1 MLSALPAPFQ
11 RQLLSF
17 HQSAK
22 QNGGDRAW
30 TTEEDAS
37 ILMQLKLGAK
47 PVPQC
52 KVVLQG
58 RMSKAIC
65 HRWNNY
71 LKKNVYEAASQAMQT
86 TDRALHDECMRP
98 VGQAQQLRRRLDST
112 GVDLRAS
119 VRDALV
125 ALHDKN
131 GFGGLDE
138 TEALR

>member
-17 HQSAK
+17 HSSAK
-22 QNGGDRAW
+22 QNNGDRAF

-47 PVPQC
+47 PVSQR

-58 RMSKAIC
+58 RTSKAIC